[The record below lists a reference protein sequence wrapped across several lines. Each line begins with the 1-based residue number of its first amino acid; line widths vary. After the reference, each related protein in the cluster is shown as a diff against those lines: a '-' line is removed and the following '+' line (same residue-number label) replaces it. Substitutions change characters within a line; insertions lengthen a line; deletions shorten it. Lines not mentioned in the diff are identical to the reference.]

1 MAGTTSVSA
10 SRKAGESAYAWDR
23 QDAFAEEAAVFRMCL
38 QVAAQRLVL
47 S

>member
-10 SRKAGESAYAWDR
+10 LRKAGESAYAWDR
-23 QDAFAEEAAVFRMCL
+23 QDAFAEEAAVFWLCL
-38 QVAAQRLVL
+38 QIVAQRLVL